1 MHFRKSFFFK
11 KFKKIIIFTEKK
23 DQRGL
28 YFMIKILLYFIL
40 FLCVSCG
47 YVGMEEGERDSCNF
61 RVDRG
66 FVVKWKEL
74 PTPVYIHPSVPGIAR
89 KNFIYAMDMLNESW
103 NYYSGKGR
111 LFELIGEVET
121 AVPTKENS
129 EDDVNIFFVD
139 QKHGILS
146 SLQQG
151 STLTRNYFGG
161 TMYEADIIVNNIHF
175 RYHYERGDFDYST
188 YTNVPELS
196 TSRSLASTS
205 SRSFWQQFLYA
216 FQSFLD
222 FFSSFWKKTP
232 DRVPSAQQPQIPKN
246 KTDAISLYLHE
257 LLHFDALLHEKKG
270 IMQETLAEGTIRRDI
285 TEIELSRLAC
295 GYGSEKN
302 TM

>member
-1 MHFRKSFFFK
+1 
-11 KFKKIIIFTEKK
+11 
-23 DQRGL
+23 
-28 YFMIKILLYFIL
+28 MIKILLYLLL
-40 FLCVSCG
+40 FLCISCG
-47 YVGMEEGERDSCNF
+47 YVGTEEGERDSCNF

-74 PTPVYIHPSVPGIAR
+74 PIPVYIHQSVPDIAR
-89 KNFIYAMDMLNESW
+89 KNFVYAMDMLNESW

-139 QKHGILS
+139 QKYGLLS
-146 SLQQG
+146 SMQQG

-161 TMYEADIIVNNIHF
+161 TMYEADVIVNNIHH
-175 RYHYERGDFDYST
+175 RYHYERGSFDYSA

-205 SRSFWQQFLYA
+205 SRSFWGQFLYA

-222 FFSSFWKKTP
+222 FFSDFWRKKQ

-246 KTDAISLYLHE
+246 KIDAISLYLHE
-257 LLHFDALLHEKKG
+257 LLHLSALLHEKKG
-270 IMQETLAEGTIRRDI
+270 IMQETLAGGKIRRDI